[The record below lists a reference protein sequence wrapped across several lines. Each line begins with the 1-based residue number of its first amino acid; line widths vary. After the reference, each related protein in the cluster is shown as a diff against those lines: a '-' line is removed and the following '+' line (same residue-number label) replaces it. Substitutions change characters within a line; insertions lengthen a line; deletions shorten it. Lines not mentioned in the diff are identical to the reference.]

1 MPKAQILS
9 GKDTA
14 HSVYNKLNERIVS
27 LGDRGIRPGLCVVLV
42 GDDPASQ
49 IYVRTKTKKLKS
61 LGMLSDSVFLPSDVN
76 ENKVIKIINDL
87 NNDAKYHGILVQLPL
102 PSHLNSQNIIRAINP
117 EKDVDGFHT

>member
-42 GDDPASQ
+42 GDDPAS
-49 IYVRTKTKKLKS
+49 KFMLELKPKS
-61 LGMLSDSVFLPSDVN
+61 LNRLGYFLRLFSFQVM
-76 ENKVIKIINDL
+76 KVK
-87 NNDAKYHGILVQLPL
+87 K
-102 PSHLNSQNIIRAINP
+102 
-117 EKDVDGFHT
+117 K